1 MADCPICAEN
11 FNCSTRKKCTCP
23 YCKIDYCRKCVGTWL
38 TSLVNEPHCPND
50 TCKKLWN
57 REYLDTIMTKVW
69 RNTTYCQYRENLLF
83 DREKAL
89 LPATQP
95 RIEAINEANRIERE
109 IISPMRDRR
118 NLIRIEIAKLNM
130 EDETLRRQIWD
141 FSEQAIR
148 LREGLG
154 IDETKKRATFIRRCP
169 SEGCRGFLSS
179 AWKCGVC
186 ELFSCSECH
195 EVKGATRDSPH
206 TCDPGNVETAKLLA
220 KDTKACPKCGEMI
233 TKIDGCDQ
241 MWCISCHSA
250 FSWRTGQIISGI
262 VHNPHYYEW
271 QRKQNNGEAPR
282 NIGDIPCGGLLD
294 WADIRRPIQNIIGR
308 PFYPGWLAILELAH
322 RRINHIQN
330 VEILTLNRDGININD
345 NIDLRIKY
353 LLNDI
358 DDDEIKSQLQTREKK
373 NEKERELRRI
383 YETLIAAATD
393 IFRRLSM
400 KEKINTVE
408 NEESLIENTDKKLET
423 FTKKYKKESD
433 TFQQLFINELSELNE
448 LRLFINES
456 LDILRKRYNCS
467 IRGFDENWERI
478 SLKKQN
484 QSEEEIKTPY
494 GHFNELIVQIH
505 DDFASIQPILN
516 NENAQQK
523 YKYIDLK
530 IRKARKKADDL
541 PQNSSNNTKT
551 LAINVVMHFDYKYKA
566 FIFSGG
572 TGEHRGHAIFYT
584 TRTNNTA
591 DHYDKWQQKIK
602 EIDLVVKP
610 LNTIE

>member
-1 MADCPICAEN
+1 
-11 FNCSTRKKCTCP
+11 
-23 YCKIDYCRKCVGTWL
+23 
-38 TSLVNEPHCPND
+38 
-50 TCKKLWN
+50 
-57 REYLDTIMTKVW
+57 MTKVW

-195 EVKGATRDSPH
+195 EVKGATRDSLH

-250 FSWRTGQIISGI
+250 FSWRTGQIVSGI

-294 WADIRRPIQNIIGR
+294 WADIRRPIHNIIGR
-308 PFYPGWLAILELAH
+308 QFYPGWLSNLELAH
-322 RRINHIQN
+322 RRINHI
-330 VEILTLNRDGININD
+330 
-345 NIDLRIKY
+345 
-353 LLNDI
+353 
-358 DDDEIKSQLQTREKK
+358 
-373 NEKERELRRI
+373 
-383 YETLIAAATD
+383 
-393 IFRRLSM
+393 
-400 KEKINTVE
+400 
-408 NEESLIENTDKKLET
+408 
-423 FTKKYKKESD
+423 
-433 TFQQLFINELSELNE
+433 
-448 LRLFINES
+448 
-456 LDILRKRYNCS
+456 
-467 IRGFDENWERI
+467 
-478 SLKKQN
+478 
-484 QSEEEIKTPY
+484 
-494 GHFNELIVQIH
+494 
-505 DDFASIQPILN
+505 
-516 NENAQQK
+516 
-523 YKYIDLK
+523 
-530 IRKARKKADDL
+530 
-541 PQNSSNNTKT
+541 
-551 LAINVVMHFDYKYKA
+551 
-566 FIFSGG
+566 
-572 TGEHRGHAIFYT
+572 
-584 TRTNNTA
+584 
-591 DHYDKWQQKIK
+591 
-602 EIDLVVKP
+602 
-610 LNTIE
+610 